1 MQLFANLK
9 VNFTNLAEGIQ
20 LPGQSFPI
28 LFLVTSTIDFC
39 IFTNSTREFLSFS
52 KLGWIVHVIHFT
64 LTRCTIHVVHYLFN
78 CFFFFLIFEIKIGID
93 IFHRVLYFFFHD
105 RSIFLVTF
113 KKIFLFKSH
122 SKVKK
127 FGKIKH
133 VIYFLIFFSFFFFT
147 IAISNTS
154 IFILV
159 FIESIFCIVVGLL
172 ESKVATYVCNI
183 QLKVK
188 VRCPVMRYTVYLSI
202 FFSPSFS
209 IFHDHEYSWTSVPRF
224 RSRFIS
230 FLFMIKTCYKSLKTD

>member
-20 LPGQSFPI
+20 LPGQSFAI

-93 IFHRVLYFFFHD
+93 IFHRVLYFFFMID
-105 RSIFLVTF
+105 RFSLLLL
-113 KKIFLFKSH
+113 KKCFLFKSH
-122 SKVKK
+122 LVKK

-133 VIYFLIFFSFFFFT
+133 VIYFLIFFLFFFYNSYFKYVD
-147 IAISNTS
+147 IYIG
-154 IFILV
+154 IYRIDIL
-159 FIESIFCIVVGLL
+159 
-172 ESKVATYVCNI
+172 
-183 QLKVK
+183 
-188 VRCPVMRYTVYLSI
+188 
-202 FFSPSFS
+202 
-209 IFHDHEYSWTSVPRF
+209 H
-224 RSRFIS
+224 RSRS
-230 FLFMIKTCYKSLKTD
+230 TGK